1 MGKPAE
7 HELQRRDSCSGRRR
21 NILWWVAT
29 WSERSCEKLEKIVTL
44 TESSVVNLWRTSPHD
59 VDVKKLMDV

>member
-7 HELQRRDSCSGRRR
+7 LELQRRDSCSGRRR

-29 WSERSCEKLEKIVTL
+29 WSEKSCEKMIL
-44 TESSVVNLWRTSPHD
+44 TESSVVNLWRTSLHD